1 MSKENPPALPTP
13 SPRPGPAGRAG
24 PLGPVPPAGPVSYAV
39 DTRTDRLGQVM
50 DRHAG
55 RLQLRPPQGGV
66 EWDCPPEY
74 ARPASEAETLRARVA
89 RLNAESRW
97 GL

>member
-1 MSKENPPALPTP
+1 MSNENPPALPDRTD
-13 SPRPGPAGRAG
+13 SDSET
-24 PLGPVPPAGPVSYAV
+24 VSYAV
-39 DTRTDRLGQVM
+39 DTRTNRLGQVM

-55 RLQLRPPQGGV
+55 CLQLRPPQGGV

-74 ARPASEAETLRARVA
+74 ARPASEAETLRAKVA
-89 RLNAESRW
+89 RRNAESRW

>member
-1 MSKENPPALPTP
+1 M
-13 SPRPGPAGRAG
+13 
-24 PLGPVPPAGPVSYAV
+24 SYAV
-39 DTRTDRLGQVM
+39 DTRTNRLGQVM

-55 RLQLRPPQGGV
+55 YVQLRPPQGGV

-74 ARPASEAETLRARVA
+74 ARPASEAEALRARVA